1 MPGKDEW
8 AAGNFAADSSSRGV
22 SKTGLDRGREML
34 TDAETFKLA
43 AFIVDAIRQHGH
55 DNKVG
60 MNYVDASGGLE
71 RAVIDGIFD
80 IKAVA
85 AAILKEIKP

>member
-1 MPGKDEW
+1 M
-8 AAGNFAADSSSRGV
+8 S
-22 SKTGLDRGREML
+22 LDRGREML
-34 TDAETFKLA
+34 TDASVFKLA
-43 AFIVDAIRQHGH
+43 TFIVSAIKTNGH
-55 DNKVG
+55 VNKVD

-85 AAILKEIKP
+85 AAVLKEIKP

>member
-1 MPGKDEW
+1 M
-8 AAGNFAADSSSRGV
+8 S
-22 SKTGLDRGREML
+22 LDRGREML

-43 AFIVDAIRQHGH
+43 SFIIVSLKQNEHV
-55 DNKVG
+55 NKVG

-80 IKAVA
+80 VKAVA
-85 AAILKEIKP
+85 AAILKGFQS